1 VNRNEREDNKD
12 AAVKR
17 GPSYSGNRR
26 YGFGY
31 GDRKKSVSKSIQR
44 QNSLSSLV
52 DYTLKFLNDDMAITL
67 NTSMRGVQ
75 EPLIEKSVEDDTPE
89 NQSQINRMIFQNQ
102 MIYNYN

>member
-1 VNRNEREDNKD
+1 M
-12 AAVKR
+12 
-17 GPSYSGNRR
+17 
-26 YGFGY
+26 
-31 GDRKKSVSKSIQR
+31 SKSIQR

-89 NQSQINRMIFQNQ
+89 NQSQINRRIFQDQ
-102 MIYNYN
+102 MMYNYN